1 MQQSYTLL
9 ILCIPIFFL
18 ASERQNLL
26 RSRSCGHRNALFA
39 VKLLARPENPT
50 TGFFLKSPPNR
61 ERVSANAVTDRTLR
75 RQSCAR
81 GCCCANAATRMPAVF
96 ACLLFAWS
104 DHDIAQC
111 SVLIEGRATV
121 VTPAL
126 PWFHQRHRSRAARAP
141 LFVRCSPLSS
151 PHCASRYPCSQAL
164 SPAACCRFH

>member
-1 MQQSYTLL
+1 VYTD
-9 ILCIPIFFL
+9 ILPSRRKTEL
-18 ASERQNLL
+18 AAKSQL
-26 RSRSCGHRNALFA
+26 RPS
-39 VKLLARPENPT
+39 ARAICCEAFGSAGKPPPRD
-50 TGFFLKSPPNR
+50 FFLKSPPT
-61 ERVSANAVTDRTLR
+61 ERISANAVTDRTLR